1 MHFIQLKIKIIF
13 TAELFASKLRI
24 FLNDLINFVIVVQLA
39 DFAFKKKK
47 ELICNLIEIKSEFY
61 THL

>member
-13 TAELFASKLRI
+13 TVELFASKLRI

-39 DFAFKKKK
+39 DFAFEKK
-47 ELICNLIEIKSEFY
+47 ERTDL
-61 THL
+61 

>member
-24 FLNDLINFVIVVQLA
+24 CLNDLINFVIVVQLA
-39 DFAFKKKK
+39 DFALEKQ
-47 ELICNLIEIKSEFY
+47 ERTDL
-61 THL
+61 

>member
-13 TAELFASKLRI
+13 TAELFSSKLRI

-39 DFAFKKKK
+39 DFAFEKK
-47 ELICNLIEIKSEFY
+47 ERTDL
-61 THL
+61 

>member
-24 FLNDLINFVIVVQLA
+24 CLYDLINFVIVVQLA
-39 DFAFKKKK
+39 DFAFEKQ
-47 ELICNLIEIKSEFY
+47 ERTDL
-61 THL
+61 